1 MAHGF
6 QVFNA
11 DGSLQFDTSNRLFRT
26 LTSVTTGTSNGSVA
40 IPANPGGQVV
50 AVVTPSSD
58 TGQAAR
64 PTVSGASVVW
74 DFDAPPG
81 QRSNGTLS
89 LVAF

>member
-11 DGSLQFDTSNRLFRT
+11 NGSLQFDTSNRLFRS
-26 LTSVTTGTSNGSVA
+26 LTSTTTGTLNGSMV

-50 AVVTPSSD
+50 AVVTPSSQ

-64 PTVSGASVVW
+64 PTVSGNNVTW
-74 DFDAPPG
+74 NFNAPPD
-81 QRSNGTLS
+81 QRANGMLS
-89 LVAF
+89 LVVY

>member
-64 PTVSGASVVW
+64 PTVSGNNVTWNFS
-74 DFDAPPG
+74 APTD
-81 QRSNGTLS
+81 QRANGTLS
-89 LVAF
+89 LVVY